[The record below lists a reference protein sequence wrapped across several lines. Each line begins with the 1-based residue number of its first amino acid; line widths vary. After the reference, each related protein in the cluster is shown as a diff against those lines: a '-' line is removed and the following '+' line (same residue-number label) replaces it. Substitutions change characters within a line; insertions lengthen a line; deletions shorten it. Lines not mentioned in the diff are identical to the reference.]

1 MDPRGRRGTRHPRR
15 APPRRGGDVSP
26 RPERLPGGSGLEPQR
41 EPQPLPVRLAIL
53 RTLRRPDRESV
64 RGRRVVRRQGPRKPP
79 PRGGGCADAADRRR
93 AHAGSRTEG
102 ARRDRLSGGP
112 ETADRIMGPFDGE
125 GRRCGGGRADHRAQE
140 CPGLSQPLNF
150 LRSRVHRET
159 GAGSPRL
166 RHRGR
171 NRRGDVSSLE
181 RLAHARG
188 PRCGVGGDEPDVRNA
203 GNRPASVRSS
213 RWRRPRRRSHGITGG
228 PRRSRGE
235 PDPRVPRPLR
245 RHRDRCRWQGR
256 RLRCGD
262 GEAMKVGIV
271 GGPGYTGGELLR
283 LLLRHPTAAILAVH
297 PLAKAGLIDPERL
310 VVDAKTGSSAGGVD
324 GGTASQHPERS
335 GVMRIYAPAG
345 HRHTAE
351 IEQETG
357 VKVALSCH
365 AVEAVRGILA
375 TCHAFLQDSVTSK
388 DLWRVYREAY
398 HGEPFVRI
406 VTEPAGLYRYPEPK
420 ILAGTNF
427 CDVGFALDAHANR
440 VVAVAALDN
449 LMKGAAGT
457 AVQCM
462 NLVAGYPETMGL
474 DFLGLHP
481 VLGGWSR

>member
-1 MDPRGRRGTRHPRR
+1 
-15 APPRRGGDVSP
+15 
-26 RPERLPGGSGLEPQR
+26 
-41 EPQPLPVRLAIL
+41 
-53 RTLRRPDRESV
+53 
-64 RGRRVVRRQGPRKPP
+64 
-79 PRGGGCADAADRRR
+79 
-93 AHAGSRTEG
+93 
-102 ARRDRLSGGP
+102 
-112 ETADRIMGPFDGE
+112 
-125 GRRCGGGRADHRAQE
+125 
-140 CPGLSQPLNF
+140 
-150 LRSRVHRET
+150 
-159 GAGSPRL
+159 
-166 RHRGR
+166 
-171 NRRGDVSSLE
+171 
-181 RLAHARG
+181 
-188 PRCGVGGDEPDVRNA
+188 
-203 GNRPASVRSS
+203 
-213 RWRRPRRRSHGITGG
+213 
-228 PRRSRGE
+228 
-235 PDPRVPRPLR
+235 
-245 RHRDRCRWQGR
+245 
-256 RLRCGD
+256 
-262 GEAMKVGIV
+262 MKVEIV
-271 GGPGYTGGELLR
+271 GGSGYTGGELLR
-283 LLLRHPTAAILAVH
+283 LLLRHPKVEVAQVTSDSMAGKPIGRAHPNLRKVTDLTFTPHSDLEPCDLLFLAMPHGRSMGRMSQFLVRAGKVIDLSADFRLKDPALYREYYGVEHPRPDLLAQAVYGMPELHREAIRQATLVSGPGCIATAAILAIH

-335 GVMRIYAPAG
+335 GVMRIYAPVG

-481 VLGGWSR
+481 V

>member
-1 MDPRGRRGTRHPRR
+1 
-15 APPRRGGDVSP
+15 
-26 RPERLPGGSGLEPQR
+26 
-41 EPQPLPVRLAIL
+41 
-53 RTLRRPDRESV
+53 
-64 RGRRVVRRQGPRKPP
+64 
-79 PRGGGCADAADRRR
+79 
-93 AHAGSRTEG
+93 
-102 ARRDRLSGGP
+102 
-112 ETADRIMGPFDGE
+112 
-125 GRRCGGGRADHRAQE
+125 
-140 CPGLSQPLNF
+140 
-150 LRSRVHRET
+150 
-159 GAGSPRL
+159 
-166 RHRGR
+166 
-171 NRRGDVSSLE
+171 
-181 RLAHARG
+181 
-188 PRCGVGGDEPDVRNA
+188 
-203 GNRPASVRSS
+203 
-213 RWRRPRRRSHGITGG
+213 
-228 PRRSRGE
+228 
-235 PDPRVPRPLR
+235 
-245 RHRDRCRWQGR
+245 
-256 RLRCGD
+256 
-262 GEAMKVGIV
+262 MKVGIV
-271 GGPGYTGGELLR
+271 GGSGYTGGELLR
-283 LLLRHPTAAILAVH
+283 LLLRHPKVEVAQVTSDSMAGKPIGRAHPNLRKVTDLTFTPHSDLEPCDLLFLAMPHGRSMGRMSDFLVRAGKVIDLSADFRLKDPALYREYYGVEHPRPDLLAQSVYGMPELHREAIRQATLVSGPGCIATAAILAIH

-375 TCHAFLQDSVTSK
+375 TCHAFLQESVTSK

-406 VTEPAGLYRYPEPK
+406 VTEAAGLYRYPEPK

-427 CDVGFALDAHANR
+427 CDLGFALDAHANR

-449 LMKGAAGT
+449 LMKGAAGS

-481 VLGGWSR
+481 V

>member
-1 MDPRGRRGTRHPRR
+1 MR
-15 APPRRGGDVSP
+15 
-26 RPERLPGGSGLEPQR
+26 
-41 EPQPLPVRLAIL
+41 
-53 RTLRRPDRESV
+53 
-64 RGRRVVRRQGPRKPP
+64 
-79 PRGGGCADAADRRR
+79 
-93 AHAGSRTEG
+93 
-102 ARRDRLSGGP
+102 
-112 ETADRIMGPFDGE
+112 
-125 GRRCGGGRADHRAQE
+125 
-140 CPGLSQPLNF
+140 
-150 LRSRVHRET
+150 
-159 GAGSPRL
+159 
-166 RHRGR
+166 
-171 NRRGDVSSLE
+171 
-181 RLAHARG
+181 
-188 PRCGVGGDEPDVRNA
+188 
-203 GNRPASVRSS
+203 
-213 RWRRPRRRSHGITGG
+213 
-228 PRRSRGE
+228 
-235 PDPRVPRPLR
+235 
-245 RHRDRCRWQGR
+245 
-256 RLRCGD
+256 
-262 GEAMKVGIV
+262 VGIV
-271 GGPGYTGGELLR
+271 GGSGYTGGELLR
-283 LLLRHPTAAILAVH
+283 LLLRHPKVEVAQVTSDSMAGKPIGRAHPNLRKVTDLTFTPHSDLEPCDLLFLAMPHGRSMGRMSQFLVRAGKVIDLSADFRLKDPALYREYYGVEHPCPDLLAQSVYGLPELHREAIRQATLVSGPGCIATAAILAIH
-297 PLAKAGLIDPERL
+297 PLAKAGVIDPERL

-335 GVMRIYAPAG
+335 GVMRIYAPVG

-481 VLGGWSR
+481 V

>member
-1 MDPRGRRGTRHPRR
+1 
-15 APPRRGGDVSP
+15 
-26 RPERLPGGSGLEPQR
+26 
-41 EPQPLPVRLAIL
+41 
-53 RTLRRPDRESV
+53 
-64 RGRRVVRRQGPRKPP
+64 
-79 PRGGGCADAADRRR
+79 
-93 AHAGSRTEG
+93 
-102 ARRDRLSGGP
+102 
-112 ETADRIMGPFDGE
+112 
-125 GRRCGGGRADHRAQE
+125 
-140 CPGLSQPLNF
+140 
-150 LRSRVHRET
+150 
-159 GAGSPRL
+159 
-166 RHRGR
+166 
-171 NRRGDVSSLE
+171 
-181 RLAHARG
+181 
-188 PRCGVGGDEPDVRNA
+188 
-203 GNRPASVRSS
+203 
-213 RWRRPRRRSHGITGG
+213 
-228 PRRSRGE
+228 
-235 PDPRVPRPLR
+235 
-245 RHRDRCRWQGR
+245 
-256 RLRCGD
+256 
-262 GEAMKVGIV
+262 MKVGIV
-271 GGPGYTGGELLR
+271 GGSGYTGGELLR
-283 LLLRHPTAAILAVH
+283 LLLRHPKVEVAQVTSDSMAGKPIGRAHPNLRKVTDLTFTPHSDLEPCDLLFLAMPHGRSMGRMSQFLVRAGKVIDLSADFRLKDPALYREYYGVEHPRPDLLAQSVYGLPELHRQAIRQATLVSGPGCIATAAILAIH

-440 VVAVAALDN
+440 VLAVAALDN

-481 VLGGWSR
+481 V

>member
-1 MDPRGRRGTRHPRR
+1 
-15 APPRRGGDVSP
+15 
-26 RPERLPGGSGLEPQR
+26 
-41 EPQPLPVRLAIL
+41 
-53 RTLRRPDRESV
+53 
-64 RGRRVVRRQGPRKPP
+64 
-79 PRGGGCADAADRRR
+79 
-93 AHAGSRTEG
+93 
-102 ARRDRLSGGP
+102 
-112 ETADRIMGPFDGE
+112 
-125 GRRCGGGRADHRAQE
+125 
-140 CPGLSQPLNF
+140 
-150 LRSRVHRET
+150 
-159 GAGSPRL
+159 
-166 RHRGR
+166 
-171 NRRGDVSSLE
+171 
-181 RLAHARG
+181 
-188 PRCGVGGDEPDVRNA
+188 
-203 GNRPASVRSS
+203 
-213 RWRRPRRRSHGITGG
+213 
-228 PRRSRGE
+228 
-235 PDPRVPRPLR
+235 
-245 RHRDRCRWQGR
+245 
-256 RLRCGD
+256 
-262 GEAMKVGIV
+262 MKVEIV
-271 GGPGYTGGELLR
+271 GGSGYTGGELLR
-283 LLLRHPTAAILAVH
+283 LLLRHPKVEVAQVTSDSMAGKPIGRAHPNLRKVTDLTFTPHSDLEPCDLLFLAMPHGRSMGRMSQFLVRAGKVIDLSADFRLKDRALYREYYGVEHPCPDLLAQSVYGLPELHREAIRQATLVSGPGCIATAAILAIH

-481 VLGGWSR
+481 V

>member
-1 MDPRGRRGTRHPRR
+1 
-15 APPRRGGDVSP
+15 
-26 RPERLPGGSGLEPQR
+26 
-41 EPQPLPVRLAIL
+41 
-53 RTLRRPDRESV
+53 
-64 RGRRVVRRQGPRKPP
+64 
-79 PRGGGCADAADRRR
+79 
-93 AHAGSRTEG
+93 
-102 ARRDRLSGGP
+102 
-112 ETADRIMGPFDGE
+112 
-125 GRRCGGGRADHRAQE
+125 
-140 CPGLSQPLNF
+140 
-150 LRSRVHRET
+150 
-159 GAGSPRL
+159 
-166 RHRGR
+166 
-171 NRRGDVSSLE
+171 
-181 RLAHARG
+181 
-188 PRCGVGGDEPDVRNA
+188 
-203 GNRPASVRSS
+203 
-213 RWRRPRRRSHGITGG
+213 
-228 PRRSRGE
+228 
-235 PDPRVPRPLR
+235 
-245 RHRDRCRWQGR
+245 
-256 RLRCGD
+256 
-262 GEAMKVGIV
+262 MKVGIV
-271 GGPGYTGGELLR
+271 GGSGYTGGELLR
-283 LLLRHPTAAILAVH
+283 LLLRHPKVEVAQVTSDSMAGKPIGRAHPNLRKVTDLTFTPHSDLEPCDLLFLAMPHGRSMGRMSQFLVRAGKVIDLSADFRLKDRALYREYYGVEHPCPDLLAQSVYGLPELHREAIRQATLVSGPGCIATAAILAIH

-335 GVMRIYAPAG
+335 GVMRIYAPVG

-398 HGEPFVRI
+398 QGEPFVRI
-406 VTEPAGLYRYPEPK
+406 VTEAAGLYRYPEPK

-427 CDVGFALDAHANR
+427 CDLGFALDAHANR

-481 VLGGWSR
+481 V

>member
-1 MDPRGRRGTRHPRR
+1 
-15 APPRRGGDVSP
+15 
-26 RPERLPGGSGLEPQR
+26 
-41 EPQPLPVRLAIL
+41 
-53 RTLRRPDRESV
+53 
-64 RGRRVVRRQGPRKPP
+64 
-79 PRGGGCADAADRRR
+79 
-93 AHAGSRTEG
+93 
-102 ARRDRLSGGP
+102 
-112 ETADRIMGPFDGE
+112 
-125 GRRCGGGRADHRAQE
+125 
-140 CPGLSQPLNF
+140 
-150 LRSRVHRET
+150 
-159 GAGSPRL
+159 
-166 RHRGR
+166 
-171 NRRGDVSSLE
+171 
-181 RLAHARG
+181 
-188 PRCGVGGDEPDVRNA
+188 
-203 GNRPASVRSS
+203 
-213 RWRRPRRRSHGITGG
+213 
-228 PRRSRGE
+228 
-235 PDPRVPRPLR
+235 
-245 RHRDRCRWQGR
+245 
-256 RLRCGD
+256 
-262 GEAMKVGIV
+262 MKVGIV
-271 GGPGYTGGELLR
+271 GGSGYTGGELLR
-283 LLLRHPTAAILAVH
+283 LLLRHPKVEVAQVTSDSMAGKPIGRAHPNLRKVTDLTFTPHSDLEPCDLLFLAMPHGRSMGRMSQFLVRAGKVIDLSADFRLKDPALYREYYGVEHPRPDLLAQSVYGLPELHRQAIRQATLVSGPGCIATAAILAIH

-335 GVMRIYAPAG
+335 GVMRIYAPVG

-481 VLGGWSR
+481 V

>member
-1 MDPRGRRGTRHPRR
+1 MR
-15 APPRRGGDVSP
+15 
-26 RPERLPGGSGLEPQR
+26 
-41 EPQPLPVRLAIL
+41 
-53 RTLRRPDRESV
+53 
-64 RGRRVVRRQGPRKPP
+64 
-79 PRGGGCADAADRRR
+79 
-93 AHAGSRTEG
+93 
-102 ARRDRLSGGP
+102 
-112 ETADRIMGPFDGE
+112 
-125 GRRCGGGRADHRAQE
+125 
-140 CPGLSQPLNF
+140 
-150 LRSRVHRET
+150 
-159 GAGSPRL
+159 
-166 RHRGR
+166 
-171 NRRGDVSSLE
+171 
-181 RLAHARG
+181 
-188 PRCGVGGDEPDVRNA
+188 
-203 GNRPASVRSS
+203 
-213 RWRRPRRRSHGITGG
+213 
-228 PRRSRGE
+228 
-235 PDPRVPRPLR
+235 
-245 RHRDRCRWQGR
+245 
-256 RLRCGD
+256 
-262 GEAMKVGIV
+262 VGIV
-271 GGPGYTGGELLR
+271 GGSGYTGGELLR
-283 LLLRHPTAAILAVH
+283 LLLRHPKVEVAQVTSDSMAGKPIGRAHPNLRKVTDLTFTPHSDLEPCDLLFLAMPHGRSMGRMSQFLVRAGKVIDLSADFRLKDRALYREYYGVEHPCPDLLAQSVYGLPELHREAIRQATLVSGPGCIATAAILAIH

-335 GVMRIYAPAG
+335 GVMRIYAPVG

-481 VLGGWSR
+481 V

>member
-1 MDPRGRRGTRHPRR
+1 MR
-15 APPRRGGDVSP
+15 
-26 RPERLPGGSGLEPQR
+26 
-41 EPQPLPVRLAIL
+41 
-53 RTLRRPDRESV
+53 
-64 RGRRVVRRQGPRKPP
+64 
-79 PRGGGCADAADRRR
+79 
-93 AHAGSRTEG
+93 
-102 ARRDRLSGGP
+102 
-112 ETADRIMGPFDGE
+112 
-125 GRRCGGGRADHRAQE
+125 
-140 CPGLSQPLNF
+140 
-150 LRSRVHRET
+150 
-159 GAGSPRL
+159 
-166 RHRGR
+166 
-171 NRRGDVSSLE
+171 
-181 RLAHARG
+181 
-188 PRCGVGGDEPDVRNA
+188 
-203 GNRPASVRSS
+203 
-213 RWRRPRRRSHGITGG
+213 
-228 PRRSRGE
+228 
-235 PDPRVPRPLR
+235 
-245 RHRDRCRWQGR
+245 
-256 RLRCGD
+256 
-262 GEAMKVGIV
+262 VGIV
-271 GGPGYTGGELLR
+271 GGSGYTGGELLR
-283 LLLRHPTAAILAVH
+283 LLLRHPKVEVAQVTSDSMAGKPIGRAHPNLRKVTDLTFTPHSDLEPCDLLFLAMPHGRSMGRMSQFLVRAGKVIDLSADFRLKDPALYREYYGVEHPRPDLLAQSVYGLPELHRQAIRQATLVSGPGCIATAAILAIH

-335 GVMRIYAPAG
+335 GVMRIYAPVG

-427 CDVGFALDAHANR
+427 CDLGFALDAHANR

-481 VLGGWSR
+481 V

>member
-1 MDPRGRRGTRHPRR
+1 MAGKPIGRAHPNLRKVTDLNFTPHSDLEPCDLLFLAMPHGRSMGRMSDFLVRAGKVIDLSADFRLKDPALYREYYGLEHPRPDLL
-15 APPRRGGDVSP
+15 AQSVYGL
-26 RPERLPGGSGLEPQR
+26 PEL
-41 EPQPLPVRLAIL
+41 
-53 RTLRRPDRESV
+53 
-64 RGRRVVRRQGPRKPP
+64 
-79 PRGGGCADAADRRR
+79 
-93 AHAGSRTEG
+93 
-102 ARRDRLSGGP
+102 
-112 ETADRIMGPFDGE
+112 
-125 GRRCGGGRADHRAQE
+125 
-140 CPGLSQPLNF
+140 
-150 LRSRVHRET
+150 HREAIRQAT
-159 GAGSPRL
+159 L
-166 RHRGR
+166 
-171 NRRGDVSSLE
+171 VS
-181 RLAHARG
+181 
-188 PRCGVGGDEPDVRNA
+188 
-203 GNRPASVRSS
+203 
-213 RWRRPRRRSHGITGG
+213 
-228 PRRSRGE
+228 
-235 PDPRVPRPLR
+235 
-245 RHRDRCRWQGR
+245 
-256 RLRCGD
+256 
-262 GEAMKVGIV
+262 
-271 GGPGYTGGELLR
+271 GPGCIA
-283 LLLRHPTAAILAVH
+283 TAAILAIH

-375 TCHAFLQDSVTSK
+375 TCHAFLQESVTSK

-398 HGEPFVRI
+398 RGEPFVRI
-406 VTEPAGLYRYPEPK
+406 VTEAAGLYRYPEPK

-427 CDVGFALDAHANR
+427 CDLGFALDAHANR

-481 VLGGWSR
+481 V

>member
-1 MDPRGRRGTRHPRR
+1 
-15 APPRRGGDVSP
+15 
-26 RPERLPGGSGLEPQR
+26 
-41 EPQPLPVRLAIL
+41 
-53 RTLRRPDRESV
+53 
-64 RGRRVVRRQGPRKPP
+64 
-79 PRGGGCADAADRRR
+79 
-93 AHAGSRTEG
+93 
-102 ARRDRLSGGP
+102 
-112 ETADRIMGPFDGE
+112 
-125 GRRCGGGRADHRAQE
+125 
-140 CPGLSQPLNF
+140 
-150 LRSRVHRET
+150 
-159 GAGSPRL
+159 
-166 RHRGR
+166 
-171 NRRGDVSSLE
+171 
-181 RLAHARG
+181 
-188 PRCGVGGDEPDVRNA
+188 
-203 GNRPASVRSS
+203 
-213 RWRRPRRRSHGITGG
+213 
-228 PRRSRGE
+228 
-235 PDPRVPRPLR
+235 
-245 RHRDRCRWQGR
+245 
-256 RLRCGD
+256 
-262 GEAMKVGIV
+262 MKVGIV
-271 GGPGYTGGELLR
+271 GGSGYTGGELLR
-283 LLLRHPTAAILAVH
+283 LLLRHPKVEVAQVTSDSMAGKPIGRAHPNLRKVTDLTFTPHSDLEPCDLLFLAMPHGRSMGRMSQFLVRAGKVIDLSADFRLKDPALYREYYGVEHPCPDLLAQSVYGLPELHREAIRQATLVSGPGCIATAAILAIH

-481 VLGGWSR
+481 V

>member
-1 MDPRGRRGTRHPRR
+1 
-15 APPRRGGDVSP
+15 
-26 RPERLPGGSGLEPQR
+26 
-41 EPQPLPVRLAIL
+41 
-53 RTLRRPDRESV
+53 
-64 RGRRVVRRQGPRKPP
+64 
-79 PRGGGCADAADRRR
+79 
-93 AHAGSRTEG
+93 
-102 ARRDRLSGGP
+102 
-112 ETADRIMGPFDGE
+112 
-125 GRRCGGGRADHRAQE
+125 
-140 CPGLSQPLNF
+140 
-150 LRSRVHRET
+150 
-159 GAGSPRL
+159 
-166 RHRGR
+166 
-171 NRRGDVSSLE
+171 
-181 RLAHARG
+181 
-188 PRCGVGGDEPDVRNA
+188 
-203 GNRPASVRSS
+203 
-213 RWRRPRRRSHGITGG
+213 
-228 PRRSRGE
+228 
-235 PDPRVPRPLR
+235 
-245 RHRDRCRWQGR
+245 
-256 RLRCGD
+256 
-262 GEAMKVGIV
+262 MKVGIV
-271 GGPGYTGGELLR
+271 GGSGYTGGELLR
-283 LLLRHPTAAILAVH
+283 LLLRHPKVEVAQVTSDSMAGKAIGRAHPNLRKVTDLSFTPHSDLEPCDLLFLAMPHGRSMARMPDFLVRAGKVIDLSADFRLKDPALYREYYGVEHPRPDLLAQSVYGLPELHREAIRQATLVSVPGCIATAAILAIH

-375 TCHAFLQDSVTSK
+375 TCHAFLRESVTSK

-398 HGEPFVRI
+398 QGEPFARI
-406 VTEPAGLYRYPEPK
+406 VTEAAGLYRYPEPK

-427 CDVGFALDAHANR
+427 CDLGFALDAHANR

-481 VLGGWSR
+481 V

>member
-1 MDPRGRRGTRHPRR
+1 MR
-15 APPRRGGDVSP
+15 
-26 RPERLPGGSGLEPQR
+26 
-41 EPQPLPVRLAIL
+41 
-53 RTLRRPDRESV
+53 
-64 RGRRVVRRQGPRKPP
+64 
-79 PRGGGCADAADRRR
+79 
-93 AHAGSRTEG
+93 
-102 ARRDRLSGGP
+102 
-112 ETADRIMGPFDGE
+112 
-125 GRRCGGGRADHRAQE
+125 
-140 CPGLSQPLNF
+140 
-150 LRSRVHRET
+150 
-159 GAGSPRL
+159 
-166 RHRGR
+166 
-171 NRRGDVSSLE
+171 
-181 RLAHARG
+181 
-188 PRCGVGGDEPDVRNA
+188 
-203 GNRPASVRSS
+203 
-213 RWRRPRRRSHGITGG
+213 
-228 PRRSRGE
+228 
-235 PDPRVPRPLR
+235 
-245 RHRDRCRWQGR
+245 
-256 RLRCGD
+256 
-262 GEAMKVGIV
+262 VGIV
-271 GGPGYTGGELLR
+271 GGSGYTGGELLR
-283 LLLRHPTAAILAVH
+283 LLLRHPKVEVAQVTSDSMAGKPIGRAHPNLRKVTDLTFTPHSDLEPCDLLFLAMPHGRSMGRMSQFLVRAGKVIDLSADFRLKDPALYREYYGVEHPRPDLLAQSVYGLPELHRQAIRQATLVSGPGCIATAAILAIH
-297 PLAKAGLIDPERL
+297 PLAKAGVIDPERL

-335 GVMRIYAPAG
+335 GVMRIYAPVG

-481 VLGGWSR
+481 V

>member
-1 MDPRGRRGTRHPRR
+1 
-15 APPRRGGDVSP
+15 
-26 RPERLPGGSGLEPQR
+26 
-41 EPQPLPVRLAIL
+41 
-53 RTLRRPDRESV
+53 
-64 RGRRVVRRQGPRKPP
+64 
-79 PRGGGCADAADRRR
+79 
-93 AHAGSRTEG
+93 
-102 ARRDRLSGGP
+102 
-112 ETADRIMGPFDGE
+112 
-125 GRRCGGGRADHRAQE
+125 
-140 CPGLSQPLNF
+140 
-150 LRSRVHRET
+150 
-159 GAGSPRL
+159 
-166 RHRGR
+166 
-171 NRRGDVSSLE
+171 
-181 RLAHARG
+181 
-188 PRCGVGGDEPDVRNA
+188 
-203 GNRPASVRSS
+203 
-213 RWRRPRRRSHGITGG
+213 
-228 PRRSRGE
+228 
-235 PDPRVPRPLR
+235 
-245 RHRDRCRWQGR
+245 
-256 RLRCGD
+256 
-262 GEAMKVGIV
+262 MKVGIV
-271 GGPGYTGGELLR
+271 GGSGYTGGELLR
-283 LLLRHPTAAILAVH
+283 LLLRHPKVEVAQVTSDSMAGKPIGRAHPNLRKVTDLTFTPHSDLEPCDLLFLAMPHGRSMARMPDFLVRAGKVIDLSADFRLKDRALYREYYGVEHPCPDLLAQSVYGLPELHREAIRQATLVSGPGCIATAAILAIH

-375 TCHAFLQDSVTSK
+375 TCHAFLRESVTSK

-398 HGEPFVRI
+398 QGEPFVRI
-406 VTEPAGLYRYPEPK
+406 VTEAAGLYRYPEPK

-427 CDVGFALDAHANR
+427 CDLGFALDAHANR

-481 VLGGWSR
+481 V

>member
-1 MDPRGRRGTRHPRR
+1 
-15 APPRRGGDVSP
+15 
-26 RPERLPGGSGLEPQR
+26 
-41 EPQPLPVRLAIL
+41 
-53 RTLRRPDRESV
+53 
-64 RGRRVVRRQGPRKPP
+64 
-79 PRGGGCADAADRRR
+79 
-93 AHAGSRTEG
+93 
-102 ARRDRLSGGP
+102 
-112 ETADRIMGPFDGE
+112 
-125 GRRCGGGRADHRAQE
+125 
-140 CPGLSQPLNF
+140 
-150 LRSRVHRET
+150 
-159 GAGSPRL
+159 
-166 RHRGR
+166 
-171 NRRGDVSSLE
+171 
-181 RLAHARG
+181 
-188 PRCGVGGDEPDVRNA
+188 
-203 GNRPASVRSS
+203 
-213 RWRRPRRRSHGITGG
+213 
-228 PRRSRGE
+228 
-235 PDPRVPRPLR
+235 
-245 RHRDRCRWQGR
+245 
-256 RLRCGD
+256 
-262 GEAMKVGIV
+262 MKVGIV
-271 GGPGYTGGELLR
+271 GGSGYTGGELLR
-283 LLLRHPTAAILAVH
+283 LLLRHPKVEVAQVTSDSMAGKPIGRAHPNLRRVTDLSFTPHADLEPCDLLFLAMPHGRSMGRMSDFLVRAGKVIDLSADFRLKDPALYREYYGVEHPRPDLLAQSVYGMPELHREAIRQATLVSGPGCIATAAILAIH

-324 GGTASQHPERS
+324 GGTAAQHPERS

-375 TCHAFLQDSVTSK
+375 TCHAFLQESVTWK

-406 VTEPAGLYRYPEPK
+406 VTEAAGLYRYPEPK

-427 CDVGFALDAHANR
+427 CDLGFALDAHANR

-481 VLGGWSR
+481 V